1 MFSPRKM
8 LLFLLLVM
16 PRSDPSSFS
25 GPPGKA
31 LILDPG
37 VSLSLCFSAQ
47 TRGRVLPETFTNHDP
62 TMVYKTKK
70 RFNVPKSLSFPSQ
83 RMGRGLG
90 NLTITIFKFIS
101 IQLFFFFFYNNIT

>member
-1 MFSPRKM
+1 MFPPRKM
-8 LLFLLLVM
+8 LLFLQLLLVM

-47 TRGRVLPETFTNHDP
+47 SRGRVLPDP
-62 TMVYKTKK
+62 GIFLSVLACQEL
-70 RFNVPKSLSFPSQ
+70 FESLYDLSKCLMLSVC
-83 RMGRGLG
+83 L
-90 NLTITIFKFIS
+90 
-101 IQLFFFFFYNNIT
+101 

>member
-1 MFSPRKM
+1 MRKLCDSLVLYGAFGGKYSIITRFTVFSRKM
-8 LLFLLLVM
+8 LLLLLLVM

-47 TRGRVLPETFTNHDP
+47 SRGRVLPDP
-62 TMVYKTKK
+62 GI
-70 RFNVPKSLSFPSQ
+70 FLSACACMSRAF
-83 RMGRGLG
+83 
-90 NLTITIFKFIS
+90 
-101 IQLFFFFFYNNIT
+101 

>member
-47 TRGRVLPETFTNHDP
+47 SRGRVLPDP
-62 TMVYKTKK
+62 RIFLSVLACQELFESLYDLSKCCQFAYLASS
-70 RFNVPKSLSFPSQ
+70 RFSVAILRK
-83 RMGRGLG
+83 
-90 NLTITIFKFIS
+90 
-101 IQLFFFFFYNNIT
+101 LFLYTQGS